1 MEYHIDFY
9 KHFAWLRKENLS
21 SNNNTESH
29 QERLSRLE
37 GDKESLI
44 LQVSVLTDQVEAQG
58 VKIYNLE
65 SSLVEHQHKLN
76 CTEDMLQQEL
86 VHRTSLEKQKLNL
99 MGEVSYLKLKLA
111 DMEGKQVL
119 GAERQ
124 HKAEVRLVTGSV
136 MANSCCTLCS
146 LAWSGQLKK
155 LFCRA

>member
-21 SNNNTESH
+21 SNNNTETH

-44 LQVSVLTDQVEAQG
+44 L
-58 VKIYNLE
+58 
-65 SSLVEHQHKLN
+65 
-76 CTEDMLQQEL
+76 QEL

-124 HKAEVRLVTGSV
+124 HKAE
-136 MANSCCTLCS
+136 
-146 LAWSGQLKK
+146 
-155 LFCRA
+155 

>member
-65 SSLVEHQHKLN
+65 SSLVEHQHKLS
-76 CTEDMLQQEL
+76 CTEEMLQQGQ
-86 VHRTSLEKQKLNL
+86 T
-99 MGEVSYLKLKLA
+99 
-111 DMEGKQVL
+111 
-119 GAERQ
+119 
-124 HKAEVRLVTGSV
+124 RL
-136 MANSCCTLCS
+136 
-146 LAWSGQLKK
+146 SGQEIN
-155 LFCRA
+155 CAASHSSNW